1 MRPDASTKL
10 QSVAPK
16 QGPSKG
22 LIAAIVGLVAVL
34 AIAAVAFLSLNKS
47 DDTDTPVA
55 AGDTPTGALAN
66 GQGMPVFADKA
77 KADAKKVMARLDDPA
92 DALDIDHIFELLK
105 GVMEHTNGA
114 RPTT

>member
-77 KADAKKVMARLDDPA
+77 KADAKKAGENVK
-92 DALDIDHIFELLK
+92 DAFKH
-105 GVMEHTNGA
+105 
-114 RPTT
+114 